1 MLTRSSDIVIA
12 AIGNPHFL
20 KPESIKDG
28 SVLIDVGITRTEN
41 GLLGDIDPS
50 CSDKA
55 SYFAPMPG
63 GVGPMTRAM
72 LLQNV
77 VEMAD
82 K

>member
-1 MLTRSSDIVIA
+1 MTGVQTCALPIS
-12 AIGNPHFL
+12 
-20 KPESIKDG
+20 
-28 SVLIDVGITRTEN
+28 EN